1 MDAGGTGRMK
11 TFPHHPSQPH
21 MHRLLCTA
29 LALSLY
35 GCAPTPVRNDQAHMT
50 TPAPAQDIPAPVQR
64 VPLLEPPKSA
74 APLETYSVVVTDVPV
89 RDMLFALARDA
100 KLNIDVHP
108 GVTGNVTLNAIDQ
121 TLPQILDRIARQVD
135 VRFTRE
141 GDTLDV
147 EPDTAFLR
155 TYKIDYVNMARDN
168 TAEVSVATQI
178 ATTGTVGTDSGG
190 GGGSNNSTSRVT
202 SVSNHRFWNTMTANI
217 RAIIG
222 EGSGDSAASAPAA
235 APAEGGEAAPA
246 SSAGSETTVTNIMAA
261 PESGLLTVRATGRQ
275 HREIQTYLDQLL
287 VSAQRQVLIEATVV
301 EVTLN
306 DNYQLGVDWNFI
318 ANSAGW
324 SVNQALVGANLTTE
338 PFTTLTYA
346 DNATRNG
353 SVTSTV
359 SMLRQFGDVK
369 VLSSPKIMAI
379 NNQAAVLKVV
389 DNLVYFTLEADT
401 SAGDGFVT
409 TTWTSEVH
417 TVPVGFVMSV
427 TPQISE
433 TDTVILNVRPTIS
446 RVIDFINDPNPALAA
461 FDVESRVPQIQVREM
476 DSILRIQSGQTAVL
490 GGLIQDSADVNKSGT
505 PILSELPRIGDLFSY
520 RDNRISR
527 SELVIFLRPRVIR
540 SASVN
545 ADLAD
550 YRAYMPGQQRISSE
564 PERLTEP
571 LKLPKPSSA
580 ASGDGS

>member
-1 MDAGGTGRMK
+1 MDAGGAGRMK
-11 TFPHHPSQPH
+11 TLSNQP
-21 MHRLLCTA
+21 RVNKLLCTTLT
-29 LALSLY
+29 LALC

-50 TPAPAQDIPAPVQR
+50 ASATAAQDIPSPVQR
-64 VPLLEPPKSA
+64 VPVLEPPKSA

-89 RDMLFALARDA
+89 KDMLFALARDA

-121 TLPQILDRIARQVD
+121 TLPQILDRIARQVN

-155 TYKIDYVNMARDN
+155 TYKIDYVNMSRDN
-168 TAEVSVATQI
+168 MAEVSVATQI
-178 ATTGTVGTDSGG
+178 ATTGIAGSDGG
-190 GGGSNNSTSRVT
+190 GGGSNNSTSRVS
-202 SVSNHRFWNTMTANI
+202 SVSNHRFWNTLTTNV

-222 EGSGDSAASAPAA
+222 EGSADSAAAEPAA
-235 APAEGGEAAPA
+235 APAEGAEATAA
-246 SSAGSETTVTNIMAA
+246 SGAETTVTNIMAA

-275 HREIQTYLDQLL
+275 HREIQAYLDQLL

-306 DNYQLGVDWNFI
+306 DTYQLGVDWSFI
-318 ANSAGW
+318 ANNAGW
-324 SVNQALVGANLTTE
+324 SVNQALLGPNLTTE

-353 SVTSTV
+353 SVTTAV

-401 SAGDGFVT
+401 SAGDGYVT

-446 RVIDFINDPNPALAA
+446 RVIDFVNDPNPALAA
-461 FDVESRVPQIQVREM
+461 FDVESRVPQVQVREM

-505 PILSELPRIGDLFSY
+505 PLLSELPRIGDLFSY

-540 SASVN
+540 SASVTG
-545 ADLAD
+545 DLAD
-550 YRAYMPGQQRISSE
+550 YRDYMPTQQRSSGE
-564 PERLTEP
+564 PQRLTEP
-571 LKLPKPSSA
+571 FKLPTPSSQTP
-580 ASGDGS
+580 GDGS